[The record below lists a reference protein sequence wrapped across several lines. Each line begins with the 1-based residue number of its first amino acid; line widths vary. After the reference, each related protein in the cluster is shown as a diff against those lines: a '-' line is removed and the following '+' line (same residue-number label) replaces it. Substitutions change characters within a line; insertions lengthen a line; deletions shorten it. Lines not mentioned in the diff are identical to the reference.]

1 MLSVRKFYIL
11 SLHKMIKILLKSQ
24 FIKAVLILIVGIV
37 CVGSAKSDERD
48 GKFTTV
54 MTYEID
60 NNIFKFRPFDYT
72 FSSET
77 QRVDLMIGRRF
88 GGNSV
93 NFTAYGY
100 WKWDNKDRSWIG
112 TRMDLGTTAF
122 NKRLSMTM
130 ELRYFYGLNDRSK
143 PHVYAIPMIYA
154 KFDRKGIFRAGFSGY
169 GKKVEGQDP
178 FFYVGLDTII
188 KLTGHISTLLS
199 YSIDTYGSGDFIWW
213 IIYFNF

>member
-1 MLSVRKFYIL
+1 MTR
-11 SLHKMIKILLKSQ
+11 ILLKSRL
-24 FIKAVLILIVGIV
+24 FKVVIALLVWTV
-37 CVGSAKSDERD
+37 CVGSLSSDERD
-48 GKFTTV
+48 GKVTTV

-60 NNIFKFRPFDYT
+60 NNILKFRPFDYT
-72 FSSET
+72 FSSKT
-77 QRVDLMIGRRF
+77 QRVDLMIGRKF

-93 NFTAYGY
+93 KFTAYGY

-130 ELRYFYGLNDRSK
+130 ELRFFKGLNDKSK
-143 PHVYAIPMIYA
+143 PHLYAIPMIYA
-154 KFDRKGIFRAGFSGY
+154 RFDRKGILRAGFSGY

-188 KLTGHISTLLS
+188 KFTDHISILLS
-199 YSIDTYGSGDFIWW
+199 YSIDYYGSGDFIWW
-213 IIYFNF
+213 TTYFNF